1 MCAKNSLIVFT
12 TAIFV
17 FVMAAVSLAKGAP
30 PEDSCK
36 LLTQAQVT
44 SVLGVPMGAGSHVP
58 PAFLKT
64 CTWAPSGGASQNVKY
79 VTISYQSADSFGATK
94 RLAEQT
100 EAAMKAQGDK
110 DAAQMANASASGIGD
125 DAFYTTM
132 GGYTGLL
139 VKKGNTAFK
148 VAIYATLPAEKLKA
162 MEKTLALGAL
172 SKL

>member
-12 TAIFV
+12 TAMFV
-17 FVMAAVSLAKGAP
+17 FAMAAVSLASAEP

-44 SVLGVPMGAGSHVP
+44 AVLGVSMGAGSHVP
-58 PAFLKT
+58 PTFLKT
-64 CTWAPSGGASQNVKY
+64 CTWAPAGGANQNVKY
-79 VTISYQSADSFGATK
+79 VTVSYQSADSFGATK
-94 RLAEQT
+94 SLAQQT
-100 EAAMKAQGDK
+100 ETAMKAQGDK

>member
-1 MCAKNSLIVFT
+1 MCAKKSLIVFT
-12 TAIFV
+12 MAIFM
-17 FVMAAVSLAKGAP
+17 FAMAAVSLANAAP

-36 LLTQAQVT
+36 LLAQVQVT
-44 SVLGVPMGAGSHVP
+44 EALGVPMGAGSHVP
-58 PAFLKT
+58 PTFLKT
-64 CTWAPSGGASQNVKY
+64 CTWAPASGATPNVKY
-79 VTISYQSADSFGATK
+79 VTVSYQSADSFGATK
-94 RLAEQT
+94 KLAEQT

-110 DAAQMANASASGIGD
+110 DASQMTNASASGIGD

-148 VAIYATLPAEKLKA
+148 VAIYATLPVEKLKA
-162 MEKTLALGAL
+162 MEKTLALAVL

>member
-1 MCAKNSLIVFT
+1 MCAKSSLIVFT

-17 FVMAAVSLAKGAP
+17 FAMAAVSLASAAP

-36 LLTQAQVT
+36 LLTQAQMT
-44 SVLGVPMGAGSHVP
+44 AALGVPMGAGSHVP
-58 PAFLKT
+58 PPFLKT
-64 CTWAPSGGASQNVKY
+64 CTWSPVGGAGQNVKF
-79 VTISYQSADSFGATK
+79 VTFSYQPADSFADTK
-94 RLAEQT
+94 RLAQQT
-100 EAAMKAQGDK
+100 EAAMKTQGDK
-110 DAAQMANASASGIGD
+110 DAAPMANASASGIGD

-148 VAIYATLPAEKLKA
+148 VAIYATLPEEKIKA
-162 MEKTLALGAL
+162 MEKTLALDAL